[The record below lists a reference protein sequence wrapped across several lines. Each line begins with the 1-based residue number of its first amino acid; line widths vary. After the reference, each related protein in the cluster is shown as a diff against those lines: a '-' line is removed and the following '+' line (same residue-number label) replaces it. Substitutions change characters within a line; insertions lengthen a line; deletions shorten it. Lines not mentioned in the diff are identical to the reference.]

1 MSLAELK
8 AELQNLSPAEL
19 TEVENALQQ
28 IKSGQPLTQPSES
41 AKTFGSLE
49 GVMKFSPGWDQ
60 PEPADTWHAMRDDS
74 SL

>member
-8 AELQNLSPAEL
+8 AELQNLTPAEL
-19 TEVENALQQ
+19 TEIEKALQQ
-28 IKSGQPLTQPSES
+28 VKSGQHLITSPGA
-41 AKTFGSLE
+41 AKIFGSLE

-60 PEPADTWHAMRDDS
+60 PETSGTWNAMRDDT